1 MTNHISV
8 ESLSVI
14 SHDSI
19 PVVTT
24 ELLANLYGTDVDNI
38 KKNFTRNAL
47 RFTEGK
53 HYFKLTGDELRSFK
67 HKVTNCPL
75 VNIAGNV
82 RHLML
87 WTERGAARHA
97 KMLET
102 EQAWEV
108 FEKLEDCYFRQNG
121 FETTPPEAQP
131 IPSQH
136 AIITYFENG
145 LPVSS
150 MPLMPGQ
157 IVMNPEQCFEHMMC
171 AGFLIIPCDEAGSL
185 TLDDL
190 QGMIEVAR
198 KTRDDWLRGKQ
209 ISLR

>member
-1 MTNHISV
+1 MMETLSV
-8 ESLSVI
+8 ESLTVVT
-14 SHDSI
+14 HCNI
-19 PVVTT
+19 PVITT
-24 ELLANLYGTDVDNI
+24 ELLARLY
-38 KKNFTRNAL
+38 K
-47 RFTEGK
+47 TEGK
-53 HYFKLTGDELRSFK
+53 HIRQNFKRNECRFISGKHFFKVSGFELDDLRTSQRGLQISPKVRS
-67 HKVTNCPL
+67 L
-75 VNIAGNV
+75 I
-82 RHLML
+82 L

-102 EQAWEV
+102 DQAWEV

>member
-24 ELLANLYGTDVDNI
+24 ELLANLYDTDVDNI
-38 KKNFTRNAL
+38 KKNFSRNAL

-75 VNIAGNV
+75 VKIAGNV

-102 EQAWEV
+102 DQAWEV
-108 FEKLEDCYFRQNG
+108 FEKLEDCYFSQKEKSPAHPIHRYQPPAFRYLIRLTYKDVVTG
-121 FETTPPEAQP
+121 QEETFRGGANSPDE
-131 IPSQH
+131 
-136 AIITYFENG
+136 IIQGTAKRFGMYVTE
-145 LPVSS
+145 
-150 MPLMPGQ
+150 M
-157 IVMNPEQCFEHMMC
+157 IVMPANAYC
-171 AGFLIIPCDEAGSL
+171 
-185 TLDDL
+185 
-190 QGMIEVAR
+190 
-198 KTRDDWLRGKQ
+198 
-209 ISLR
+209 